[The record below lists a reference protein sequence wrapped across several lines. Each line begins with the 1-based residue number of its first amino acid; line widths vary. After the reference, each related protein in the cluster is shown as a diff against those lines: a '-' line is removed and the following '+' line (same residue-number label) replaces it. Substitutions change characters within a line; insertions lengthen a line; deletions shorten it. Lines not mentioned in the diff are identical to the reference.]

1 MPVINK
7 AKRMRWEDH
16 EFEASL
22 GYTLARHWWLTP
34 VILATQE
41 DGGLNPGWANSS
53 QDSIAKKPFTK
64 KRASGV
70 AQGVGPQLKPQY
82 HKKKK
87 KKPQRM
93 KKLEK
98 RKRKK
103 VGGQELSL
111 IGPWEGSIRSAP
123 CHTCP
128 ISQMSKERL
137 NQDHTPSGH

>member
-87 KKPQRM
+87 KKN
-93 KKLEK
+93 KNTENE
-98 RKRKK
+98 K
-103 VGGQELSL
+103 VGKEEKEEGGWAGALLDWSL
-111 IGPWEGSIRSAP
+111 GGEY
-123 CHTCP
+123 
-128 ISQMSKERL
+128 
-137 NQDHTPSGH
+137 